1 VLKTILNAVVGRFEK
16 RYDYDVSY
24 MRELID
30 TDPSA
35 FFAFSGVQKLQ
46 SYRAA
51 PNAAL
56 AAAKLV
62 ATVQEDCGP
71 CTQIVVSMAE
81 EQGVA
86 PAILKGVLTADEA
99 AMGADAALA
108 WKFARASLAR
118 DMELADPLR
127 DEIVRRWGRKGLAS
141 IALAIASA
149 RVFPS
154 VKYALGYGKTC
165 SKVQVKGEAV
175 APMAA

>member
-1 VLKTILNAVVGRFEK
+1 MLKAFLNAVVGRFEK

-30 TDPSA
+30 IDPSA

-51 PNAAL
+51 PKAAL

-62 ATVQEDCGP
+62 ATLQEDCGP

-86 PAILKGVLTADEA
+86 PAVLKAVLTGDEA

-127 DEIVRRWGRKGLAS
+127 DEIVRRWDRKGLAS
-141 IALAIASA
+141 IALAIASS

-154 VKYALGYGKTC
+154 VKYALGHGKTC

-175 APMAA
+175 APIAA

>member
-1 VLKTILNAVVGRFEK
+1 MLKAILKAVVGRFEK

-24 MRELID
+24 MRDLID
-30 TDPSA
+30 TDTAA
-35 FFAFSGVQKLQ
+35 FFAFSGVQRLAGYNK
-46 SYRAA
+46 A
-51 PNAAL
+51 PREAL
-56 AAAKLV
+56 TAAKLV
-62 ATVQEDCGP
+62 ATLAEDCGP
-71 CTQIVVSMAE
+71 CTQIVVSIAE

-86 PAILKGVLTADEA
+86 PVVIKGVLTGDES
-99 AMGADAALA
+99 AMGPEAALA

-127 DEIVRRWGRKGLAS
+127 DEIERRWGRKGLAA
-141 IALAIASA
+141 IALAIASS

-165 SKVQVKGEAV
+165 SRVRVKGEAV

>member
-1 VLKTILNAVVGRFEK
+1 MLKAILNAVVGRFEK

-24 MRELID
+24 MRDLIETD
-30 TDPSA
+30 TAA
-35 FFAFSGVQKLQ
+35 FFAFTGVQKLQ
-46 SYRAA
+46 SYRKA
-51 PNAAL
+51 PTAAL

-62 ATVQEDCGP
+62 ATLQEDCGP

-86 PAILKGVLTADEA
+86 PAVLKGVLTGDET

-118 DMELADPLR
+118 DMEAADPLR
-127 DEIVRRWGRKGLAS
+127 DEIVRRWGRKGLAA

-149 RVFPS
+149 RVFPT
-154 VKYALGYGKTC
+154 VKYALGHGKTC
-165 SKVQVKGEAV
+165 SRVTVKGEAV